1 MPRNLLLALACSLA
15 VAAAAQPTWRFHL
28 AFEDGTGARD
38 TLWFIYDTM
47 VTVPYSYWPIPID
60 QYDSAQSNL
69 NYGDGDF
76 HVFLQNSMQDT
87 SNSLAFPYTAF
98 PMFETGDHIDAIN
111 WTPPMTITWDTSLFH
126 APFLPYDQGNI
137 EIATMTGIAFSQFD
151 QGGGGFGIFNML
163 ITDSVTIDQLSDF
176 LFPFPVYFDSDNTI
190 DIGEHRSAGS
200 LLQLWPNPAR
210 SMVHVQVPGK
220 EAWDVVVSDLTG
232 RRVLVAE
239 NMRDN
244 EPWDVSSLHTGIYLI
259 SVRTHQSHIY
269 NGTFQKIP

>member
-126 APFLPYDQGNI
+126 APYLPYNQGHGGM
-137 EIATMTGIAFSQFD
+137 AVMSGIAFSQFD
-151 QGGGGFGIFNML
+151 QGGVGFGLFNML
-163 ITDSVTIDQLSDF
+163 IDDHVTIDF
-176 LFPFPVYFDSDNTI
+176 LWDYLFTFGVYFGPI
-190 DIGEHRSAGS
+190 DDTGIYEKPASTG
-200 LLQLWPNPAR
+200 LKVWPNPAQQ
-210 SMVHVQVPGK
+210 SVQIELSDNETGAVL
-220 EAWDVVVSDLTG
+220 VSDLAG
-232 RRVLVAE
+232 RRVIELE
-239 NMRDN
+239 NVPVNGVLDISTLR
-244 EPWDVSSLHTGIYLI
+244 PGTYLI
-259 SVRTHQSHIY
+259 SIHANQNPTHHAIFEK
-269 NGTFQKIP
+269 TP